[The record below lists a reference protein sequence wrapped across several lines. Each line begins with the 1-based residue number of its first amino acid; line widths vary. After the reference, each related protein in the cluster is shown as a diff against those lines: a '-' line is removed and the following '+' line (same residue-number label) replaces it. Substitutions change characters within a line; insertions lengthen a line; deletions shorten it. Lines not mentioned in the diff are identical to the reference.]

1 MPNKSDD
8 FIQKVL
14 SEFQRIVRLS
24 APAASAAY
32 TLLGSILLFSLL
44 GYFFDSMMKSEPILL
59 VFGIVF
65 PPFFF
70 LIFWEFT
77 PFSGSRWP
85 GMGK

>member
-14 SEFQRIVRLS
+14 SEFQRIVRSS

-44 GYFFDSMMKSEPILL
+44 GYFFDSMIKSEPILL
-59 VFGIVF
+59 VFGIVLGLVVG
-65 PPFFF
+65 FFQLYKF
-70 LIFWEFT
+70 MNE
-77 PFSGSRWP
+77 
-85 GMGK
+85 K

>member
-32 TLLGSILLFSLL
+32 TF
-44 GYFFDSMMKSEPILL
+44 
-59 VFGIVF
+59 
-65 PPFFF
+65 
-70 LIFWEFT
+70 
-77 PFSGSRWP
+77 
-85 GMGK
+85 

>member
-1 MPNKSDD
+1 MPNKSDE

-14 SEFQRIVRLS
+14 REFQRIVRSS

-59 VFGIVF
+59 VFGIILGLVVG
-65 PPFFF
+65 FFQLYKF
-70 LIFWEFT
+70 MNE
-77 PFSGSRWP
+77 
-85 GMGK
+85 K